1 MHVLRHE
8 LIAFD
13 STVGATDQFP
23 MSSGQGKE
31 LLNELKLRN
40 SNFRNTYKSE
50 IRLVVSMNLIKRPI
64 LIYLLLGS
72 MLTLLAYCTQML
84 M

>member
-1 MHVLRHE
+1 MNWNRGIVTSEIHKV
-8 LIAFD
+8 
-13 STVGATDQFP
+13 
-23 MSSGQGKE
+23 
-31 LLNELKLRN
+31 
-40 SNFRNTYKSE
+40 SE
-50 IRLVVSMNLIKRPI
+50 IRLVVVSMNLIKRPI